1 MHRLYSK
8 ADQLTGTIIAAAIE
22 VHRALGPGLLESIYE
37 RCLIRELELR
47 GLSVSH
53 QQAVK
58 IRYKDLTFE
67 ESLKFDILVEDCVLV
82 EIKAVQG
89 LLPIHKAQVMSYM
102 KLMDVPLGLLF
113 NFHELMLMDGF
124 ARMML
129 AGANRPQTSFE

>member
-1 MHRLYSK
+1 MHPRYSQ
-8 ADQLTGTIIAAAIE
+8 ADQLTGSIIAAAIE
-22 VHRALGPGLLESIYE
+22 VHRTLGPGLLESIYE
-37 RCLIRELELR
+37 RCLRRELELR
-47 GLSVSH
+47 SLNVSS

-58 IRYKDLTFE
+58 IRYKDMTFE

-89 LLPIHKAQVMSYM
+89 ILPIHKAQVMSYM

-113 NFHELMLMDGF
+113 NFHELTLMDGF

-129 AGANRPQTSFE
+129 AGANRS